1 MSDLTTVENVAGYL
15 PFSDL
20 GVVANTDGS
29 PLNKLLKRLISST
42 SAFIESNMNRIFEP
56 AIYTEVRNG
65 HNEYFLTFS
74 DYPVQS
80 VKSVTVDGQDISAQ
94 EQWGSPGYSFDATVI
109 SLHGGYRFWKGRQNI
124 VLVYQAGYDTIPY
137 EVEQVCID
145 LVCRKYKERDRI
157 GVHSKV
163 LNGETINFSKT
174 DMTDEL
180 KSVLRAYQKVVPV

>member
-15 PFSDL
+15 PFSDN
-20 GVVANTDGS
+20 GVLANTDGS

-42 SAFIESNMNRIFEP
+42 SAFIESNMGRIFEP
-56 AIYTEVRNG
+56 TVYSEVRDG
-65 HNEYFLTFS
+65 HNEHFLTFA
-74 DYPVQS
+74 DYPVKAVQ
-80 VKSVTVDGQDISAQ
+80 VVTVDGQDIPPQAA
-94 EQWGSPGYSFDATVI
+94 WGSPGYTFDATVI
-109 SLHGGYRFWKGRQNI
+109 SLHGGYRFYKGRQNV
-124 VLVYQAGYDTIPY
+124 VLVYQAGYDVIPY

-157 GVHSKV
+157 GVNSKV